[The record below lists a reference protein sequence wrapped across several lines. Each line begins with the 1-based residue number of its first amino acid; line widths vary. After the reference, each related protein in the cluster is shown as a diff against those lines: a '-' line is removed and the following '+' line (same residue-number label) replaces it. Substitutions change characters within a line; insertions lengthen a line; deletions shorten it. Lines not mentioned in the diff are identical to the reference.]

1 MNTQTEKTPL
11 NCIIQLLINLVPK
24 KMKLNNE
31 YEMTDKQREML
42 EDVQSRIKL
51 SVPRFDE
58 LLKEAIDQG
67 EEETFE
73 QTM

>member
-1 MNTQTEKTPL
+1 
-11 NCIIQLLINLVPK
+11 
-24 KMKLNNE
+24 
-31 YEMTDKQREML
+31 MTDKQREML

>member
-1 MNTQTEKTPL
+1 MVEIYR
-11 NCIIQLLINLVPK
+11 CIEDT
-24 KMKLNNE
+24 LNNE

>member
-1 MNTQTEKTPL
+1 MVEIYR
-11 NCIIQLLINLVPK
+11 CIEDTLG
-24 KMKLNNE
+24 NE
-31 YEMTDKQREML
+31 YEVTDKQREML
-42 EDVQSRIKL
+42 EDIQTRIQNT
-51 SVPRFDE
+51 VNGFDK